1 MCILERQHGNP
12 AGSILQGTGMG
23 SSWFYPDCGVFTLLP
38 FLSFSI
44 FLLYLQNVF
53 LLSSFAKPFP
63 LPDSASHPYLS
74 SLSFSLLVSQVQ
86 MSNPSTP
93 PRDVSAIVCERTVCV
108 CVWESSQ
115 TVSVKI
121 KVFVSACCINVSQI
135 MCMHVTVS
143 SSHLPHAA
151 SPSHLNTG
159 SQPFPIKSEVS

>member
-1 MCILERQHGNP
+1 MEILLEVYYRGLGWGA
-12 AGSILQGTGMG
+12 AG
-23 SSWFYPDCGVFTLLP
+23 FTQ
-38 FLSFSI
+38 I
-44 FLLYLQNVF
+44 VVF
-53 LLSSFAKPFP
+53 LRFFLFSASPSSSFICRMFSFAKPFP

-121 KVFVSACCINVSQI
+121 KVFVCACCINVSQI